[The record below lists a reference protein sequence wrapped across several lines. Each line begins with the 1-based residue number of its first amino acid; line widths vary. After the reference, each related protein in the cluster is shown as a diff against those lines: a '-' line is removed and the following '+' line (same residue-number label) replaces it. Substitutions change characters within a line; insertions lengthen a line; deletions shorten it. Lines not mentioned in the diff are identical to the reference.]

1 MKIDEVWVSG
11 CYRGGDKA
19 ARGSARSEGRFSE
32 LLAQKV
38 GQEDKPAPAVAP
50 QPVDLGQPD
59 IAPSPLFNGVNDML
73 DALERYSQALGDPR
87 MTLKDIEPLAND
99 LEEQARRLDGLVGDR
114 QSGSLNELASQAATQ
129 ARVEVMKF
137 RRGDYV

>member
-1 MKIDEVWVSG
+1 MKIDEVLVSG
-11 CYRGGDKA
+11 CYQGGNRPAK
-19 ARGSARSEGRFSE
+19 GSEKTGSCFSE
-32 LLAQKV
+32 LLALKV
-38 GQEDKPAPAVAP
+38 GQEDKPAPASAP

-59 IAPSPLFNGVNDML
+59 MAPSPLFTKVNDML

-99 LEEQARRLDGLVGDR
+99 LEEQAGQLDRLR
-114 QSGSLNELASQAATQ
+114 NKNEAGSLNELAAQASTQ